1 MQIIPAIDIR
11 DGHCVRLLY
20 GDYDAETRYDVDP
33 VERAK
38 YYASIGLA
46 HLHIVDLDGARDGT
60 PRNAELI
67 ERMVSASGVS
77 VQVGGGIRT
86 AVHIQTLLD
95 HGVERVVIGSTAVK
109 QPELVVEW
117 FAHFG
122 ASRIVLALD
131 VRFDNDGQ
139 PLVTTDA
146 WQSTSAVTL
155 NDLIDQYLPAGLR
168 HVLCTDISRDGALS
182 GPSIEL
188 YRTTLARYPQLQLQA
203 SGGVSSIEDLAAL
216 RDAGLPA
223 AITGK
228 ALLEGKITAEQLV
241 AC

>member
-33 VERAK
+33 VERAQF
-38 YYASIGLA
+38 YASIGLK
-46 HLHIVDLDGARDGT
+46 HLHIVDLDGARDGS
-60 PRNAELI
+60 PRNAALI
-67 ERMVSASGVS
+67 ERMVAASGVS

-86 AVHIQTLLD
+86 AAHIRTLLD
-95 HGVERVVIGSTAVK
+95 HGVARVVIGSTAVK
-109 QPELVVEW
+109 QPDLVTDW
-117 FAHFG
+117 LSQFG
-122 ASRIVLALD
+122 ASRVVLALD
-131 VRFDNDGQ
+131 VRFDQHGQ

-146 WQSTSAVTL
+146 WQSTSAATL
-155 NDLIDQYLPAGLR
+155 YELIDRYLKVGLR

-182 GPSIEL
+182 GPSVDL
-188 YRTTLARYPQLQLQA
+188 YRTTLTRYPQLQLQA
-203 SGGVSSIEDLAAL
+203 SGGVSCIEDLQAL
-216 RDAGLPA
+216 REAGLPA

-228 ALLEGKITAEQLV
+228 ALLEGKITAEQLA